1 MDVVLIIKGSIE
13 TKMPIKLYFNN
24 LVSIMPDF
32 IFPLILFDTSNRKMN
47 NLPTPLTSKIK
58 PSYDTPGA
66 YVFFEPCNQNNEI
79 EIMYVGRSKTLRD
92 RIGSHWNNYTS
103 KYDEKNIIQEWFN
116 YCWDNN
122 FPYCPYVAIFISFG
136 NLQELKDLEH
146 WLMQLKP
153 KLNTH

>member
-1 MDVVLIIKGSIE
+1 
-13 TKMPIKLYFNN
+13 
-24 LVSIMPDF
+24 MPDF
-32 IFPLILFDTSNRKMN
+32 VFPLTLFDTLNRKMN
-47 NLPTPLTSKIK
+47 NLPVPLVSKIK

-79 EIMYVGRSKTLRD
+79 EIMYVGRSKTLRN
-92 RIGSHWNNYTS
+92 RISSHWNNYTPE
-103 KYDEKNIIQEWFN
+103 YDGKNIIQEWFN

-122 FPYCPYVAIFISFG
+122 FPYCPHVAIFVSFG
-136 NLQELKDLEH
+136 NLQKLEDLEH